1 MTAVKCWPQSD
12 LMISH
17 LPFCAGLHIV
27 LKYVLYNQLDRKHKK
42 EHKTRKRKEKEK
54 NNKYTL
60 MASIRRK
67 WQTYLAVPLDGFAL
81 LIWDGRMFDHL
92 KVYISKCF
100 YFVCLHIIYMFVG
113 LSSWST
119 RTWSRMVT
127 LCAGSSFPNKTGI
140 STSPRNFG
148 LQNILLMFFDGN
160 IIIFLLWNLDQ
171 TLRQIQS
178 ASILFSCCSQR
189 HNLLISPKRPSY
201 LFSADA
207 IYGMED

>member
-1 MTAVKCWPQSD
+1 MYCIINLTENIKKNTKHENEKKKKKTTNTHSWQASEENDKHTSPFHS
-12 LMISH
+12 MA
-17 LPFCAGLHIV
+17 LPSWYGMEDVWIWKFV
-27 LKYVLYNQLDRKHKK
+27 YSYVC
-42 EHKTRKRKEKEK
+42 
-54 NNKYTL
+54 
-60 MASIRRK
+60 I
-67 WQTYLAVPLDGFAL
+67 
-81 LIWDGRMFDHL
+81 
-92 KVYISKCF
+92 
-100 YFVCLHIIYMFVG
+100 FVCVHLIYMFVMFVR

-148 LQNILLMFFDGN
+148 LQNIFLFFDGN

-178 ASILFSCCSQR
+178 ASTLFSCCSQR

>member
-1 MTAVKCWPQSD
+1 MYCIINLTEN
-12 LMISH
+12 L
-17 LPFCAGLHIV
+17 
-27 LKYVLYNQLDRKHKK
+27 NTKHKK
-42 EHKTRKRKEKEK
+42 EKKKKK
-54 NNKYTL
+54 NNKNTL
-60 MASIRRK
+60 KASISSK
-67 WQTYLAVPLDGFAL
+67 WQTDLAVPLDGFAL

-160 IIIFLLWNLDQ
+160 IMIFFYENW
-171 TLRQIQS
+171 I
-178 ASILFSCCSQR
+178 R
-189 HNLLISPKRPSY
+189 HWDKFKAPISSF
-201 LFSADA
+201 LVVLSDTTC
-207 IYGMED
+207 

>member
-60 MASIRRK
+60 KASISRK
-67 WQTYLAVPLDGFAL
+67 WQTDLAVPLDGFAL

-127 LCAGSSFPNKTGI
+127 LCAGSSLPNKTGI

-148 LQNILLMFFDGN
+148 LQNI
-160 IIIFLLWNLDQ
+160 
-171 TLRQIQS
+171 
-178 ASILFSCCSQR
+178 
-189 HNLLISPKRPSY
+189 
-201 LFSADA
+201 
-207 IYGMED
+207 